1 MKKTIV
7 ALAVIL
13 IAGTA
18 SSFAQGGGGG
28 GFQMPSPEERVKR
41 VHTKMDSAFKLD
53 ETKMKEVDALY
64 LDYYKT
70 QDKVREDLMA
80 GNGGNF
86 QGMREQMQEKMKPH
100 AEALDAK
107 LKTILGDDKFKI
119 WKEQIEPTL
128 RGRGG
133 PPRNN

>member
-13 IAGTA
+13 LAGTA
-18 SSFAQGGGGG
+18 PSFAQGGGGG
-28 GFQMPSPEERVKR
+28 GFQMPTPEERVKR
-41 VHTKMDSAFKLD
+41 VHTKADSAFKLD
-53 ETKMKEVDALY
+53 EAKMKEMEAAY
-64 LDYYKT
+64 LEYYKA

-80 GNGGNF
+80 SNGGNF

-100 AEALDAK
+100 TEALDAK
-107 LKTILGDDKFKI
+107 LKPILGDDKFKI
-119 WKEQIEPTL
+119 WKEQVEPTL

>member
-7 ALAVIL
+7 ALAVIML
-13 IAGTA
+13 AGTA
-18 SSFAQGGGGG
+18 STFAQGGGGG
-28 GFQMPSPEERVKR
+28 GFQMPTPEERVKR
-41 VHTKMDSAFKLD
+41 VHNKADSAFKLD
-53 ETKMKEVDALY
+53 EAKMKEMEAAY
-64 LDYYKT
+64 LDYYKA

-80 GNGGNF
+80 ANGGNF
-86 QGMREQMQEKMKPH
+86 QGMREQMQEKMKPF

-107 LKTILGDDKFKI
+107 LKPILGDDKFKI

-133 PPRNN
+133 PPRQ